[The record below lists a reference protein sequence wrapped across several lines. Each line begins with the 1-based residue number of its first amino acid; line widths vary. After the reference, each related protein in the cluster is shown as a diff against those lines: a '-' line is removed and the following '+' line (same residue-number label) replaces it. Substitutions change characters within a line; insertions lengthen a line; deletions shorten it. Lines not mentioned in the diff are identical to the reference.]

1 MTLGGEIRVCR
12 KGRNRRPRL
21 KRHGHS
27 WTLVSSQPSKIGG
40 QTCRRF
46 KTANPCPET
55 SERLFAEHIRMSA
68 RRAGRVREHPMM
80 VILISR
86 GMIPWYEPRE
96 CPGIRPKS

>member
-27 WTLVSSQPSKIGG
+27 WTLVSSHLSEIGG

-46 KTANPCPET
+46 ETANPCPET
-55 SERLFAEHIRMSA
+55 ME
-68 RRAGRVREHPMM
+68 
-80 VILISR
+80 
-86 GMIPWYEPRE
+86 
-96 CPGIRPKS
+96 